1 LQWGAITV
9 IVINSPV
16 LGKCAVSSL
25 ERLFGTI
32 IGGWIGYAF
41 YLAVSLQNRAWLPI
55 VSVIY
60 AFTAAVVGAALDV
73 TGAANL
79 STMTLLSGDPPFPLQ
94 AAITSQSQQHAPVT

>member
-1 LQWGAITV
+1 MI
-9 IVINSPV
+9 IINSPV

-25 ERLFGTI
+25 ERLIGTI

-55 VSVIY
+55 ISVIY
-60 AFTAAVVGAALDV
+60 AFTAAIVGAALDV

-79 STMTLLSGDPPFPLQ
+79 STITLLSGDSPFPLQ
-94 AAITSQSQQHAPVT
+94 AAITSQLQQHAPFT